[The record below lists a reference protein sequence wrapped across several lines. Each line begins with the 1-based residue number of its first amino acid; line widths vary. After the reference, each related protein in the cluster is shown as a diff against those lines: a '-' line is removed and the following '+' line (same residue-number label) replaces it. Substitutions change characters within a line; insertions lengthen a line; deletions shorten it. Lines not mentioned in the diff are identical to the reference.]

1 MRHEAS
7 AEVIDWLVQNSL
19 RGMDENGLL
28 QGVCD
33 ALVARGLPL
42 VRVMVGSGLL
52 HPTIE
57 SRVHLWRRGDRVSGE
72 EFTRDGLDANE
83 WEKSPFKYLVESNAS
98 AMRRHLDGDYQ
109 VGEFELLDR
118 LKAEG
123 ATDYFALVTRH
134 ADPAVTYR
142 IGHSV
147 SSWTIDGP
155 GGYGD
160 ADLVS
165 LERVASAFALGYQN
179 RAMHGTIRTLL
190 ETYLGRGA
198 AERVMNGNIVR
209 GQADTIDSVIW
220 YSDLVQFTRIAD
232 EIEREHLL
240 GLLNDYA
247 APLVESI
254 EEHGGEVLKF
264 VGDGILAIFPDDGQA
279 RAPSNALDAARRA
292 EARVNALNE
301 SRLARGLRTTDF
313 YLSLHVG
320 NLLFGNFGSSK
331 RLDFTVLGPAVNEAS
346 RIGGMCRS
354 LEQRVIVSSAFAEAA
369 GPRRRDL
376 VSLGRYA
383 LRGVGQPQE
392 LFTIDR
398 KAAPIVP
405 VVPGRTLG

>member
-1 MRHEAS
+1 MKQEAT
-7 AEVIDWLVQNSL
+7 AEVIDWLVQASL
-19 RGMDENGLL
+19 RGLDEGALL

-33 ALVARGLPL
+33 ALVDRDFPL
-42 VRVMVGSGLL
+42 MRVMVGSGLL
-52 HPTIE
+52 HPTLE
-57 SRVHLWRRGDRVSGE
+57 SRVHLWRRGDQVSGE
-72 EFTRDGLDANE
+72 EFGRDDRDMEE
-83 WEKSPFKYLVESNAS
+83 WEKSPFRYLVESNANT
-98 AMRRHLDGDYQ
+98 MRRHLERDYQ

-118 LKAEG
+118 MKASG
-123 ATDYFALVTRH
+123 ATDYFAMITRQSN
-134 ADPAVTYR
+134 PSMTYKV
-142 IGHSV
+142 GHSV
-147 SSWTIDGP
+147 ASWATDRP
-155 GGYGD
+155 GGYTD
-160 ADLVS
+160 ADLAA

-179 RAMHGTIRTLL
+179 RAMQGTMRTLM

-198 AERVMNGNIVR
+198 ANRVLNGNIVR
-209 GQADTIDSVIW
+209 GQADTIDTVIW

-247 APLVESI
+247 SPIVESI

-264 VGDGILAIFPDDGQA
+264 VGDGILAIFPDEGQ
-279 RAPSNALDAARRA
+279 APSNALDAALQA
-292 EARVNALNE
+292 EARVTALNAT
-301 SRLARGLRTTDF
+301 RRAQGLRTTDF

-398 KAAPIVP
+398 AAA
-405 VVPGRTLG
+405 TKS

>member
-1 MRHEAS
+1 MKPEVS
-7 AEVIDWLVQNSL
+7 AEVIDWLVQQSL
-19 RGMDENGLL
+19 RGADEGTLL

-33 ALVARGLPL
+33 ALVRHGMPL
-42 VRVMVGSGLL
+42 MRVMVGSGLL
-52 HPTIE
+52 HPTID

-72 EFTRDGLDANE
+72 DFIRKEGDTEE
-83 WEKSPFKYLVESNAS
+83 WEKSPFRYLVESNAS
-98 AMRRHLDGDYQ
+98 SMRRHLDGDYQ
-109 VGEFELLDR
+109 DGEFELLDM
-118 LKAEG
+118 LKSNG
-123 ATDYFALVTRH
+123 GTDYFAMVTRH
-134 ADPAVTYR
+134 ADPAVSYR

-147 SSWTIDGP
+147 SSWTMDRA
-155 GGYGD
+155 GGYTE
-160 ADLVS
+160 AELAA

-179 RAMHGTIRTLL
+179 RAMHGTIRTLM

-198 AERVMNGNIVR
+198 ADRVLNGNIVR
-209 GQADTIDSVIW
+209 GQADTIDTVIW

-232 EIEREHLL
+232 EVERDQLL

-247 APLVESI
+247 SPLVESI

-264 VGDGILAIFPDDGQA
+264 IGDGILAIFPDDGNGK
-279 RAPSNALDAARRA
+279 APSNALNAALTA
-292 EARVNALNE
+292 EARVTALNE
-301 SRLARGLRTTDF
+301 ARREQGLRTTDF
-313 YLSLHVG
+313 YLALHVG

-354 LEQRVIVSSAFAEAA
+354 LEQRVIVSSDFAASA

-405 VVPGRTLG
+405 LRPLG